1 MANAGD
7 VLDIGA
13 LGMRIEFRRTAADT
27 GGESLAYDVI
37 GRPRGF
43 PAVRHVH
50 PAQSERHDVIA
61 GALRVAMAGQ
71 ERVLGPGDAVL
82 IPPGT
87 PHRHVAGGAGEGRVR
102 VEVRPALRTEQLLE
116 RLAELSRGGR
126 IGARGMLGAVD
137 AARLVRD
144 FPREGHGAVPP
155 APLQRAAA
163 RAILAVADV
172 RARARRAYEF
182 VDEWD
187 VAAPAEAVYAALAD
201 GRTYP
206 DWWRPVYIGVEADGP
221 ARVGQ
226 LSKQH
231 FKGPL
236 PYHLHTR
243 STVVHL
249 DPPHVIVA
257 DVDGDLRGRG
267 TWTLTAVGPERT
279 HVRFDWVVH
288 ADRPLL
294 RALTPVLRPVF
305 RWNHSWAIAR
315 AIDGLEPYARGQRVT
330 ARR

>member
-13 LGMRIEFRRTAADT
+13 LGMRIEFRRTAAET
-27 GGESLAYDVI
+27 GGESLTYEVI

-43 PAVRHVH
+43 PAWRHVH
-50 PAQSERHDVIA
+50 PAQSERHDVIG
-61 GALRVAMAGQ
+61 GALRVAMGGR

-82 IPPGT
+82 VPAGT
-87 PHRHVAGGAGEGRVR
+87 PHRHVAAGDGEGHVR
-102 VEVRPALRTEQLLE
+102 VELRPALRTEELLE
-116 RLAELSRGGR
+116 RLAELSAAGR
-126 IGARGMLGAVD
+126 IGARGLLRPVD
-137 AARLVRD
+137 LARLVTD
-144 FPREGHGAVPP
+144 FPREGRGAVPP
-155 APLQRAAA
+155 AAVQRVAAG
-163 RAILAVADV
+163 AIVAVAGARG
-172 RARARRAYEF
+172 RAGRAYEF

-206 DWWRPVYIGVEADGP
+206 EWWRPVYIGVDADGP

-226 LSKQH
+226 VSTQH
-231 FKGPL
+231 FKGRL

-243 STVVHL
+243 STVVRL
-249 DPPHVIVA
+249 DPPRVIVA

-267 TWTLTAVGPERT
+267 TWTLTALSPERT

-315 AIDGLEPYARGQRVT
+315 AIDGLEPYARAQRVT